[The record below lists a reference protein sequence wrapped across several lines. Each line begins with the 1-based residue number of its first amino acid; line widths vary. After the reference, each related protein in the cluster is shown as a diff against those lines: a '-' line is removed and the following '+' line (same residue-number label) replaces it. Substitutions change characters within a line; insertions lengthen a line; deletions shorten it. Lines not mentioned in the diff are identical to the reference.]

1 MQWVQRL
8 WYRPPRLAYGLL
20 PLALLYRGV
29 SGVRR
34 RLYRLGV
41 FERTRLPVA
50 VVIVGNI
57 TAGGS
62 GKTPLV
68 QWLAGR
74 LAAAGRSV
82 AIVSRSYAASA
93 RAPARVRAGDDPAM
107 RGDEAVLLAATLA
120 CPVWSGPHRR
130 ETARALLEAHPEI
143 DTLLCDDGLQHY
155 ALERDV
161 EIAVVDAARGFGN
174 ALPLPAGPLREPLS
188 RLGRVDAI
196 VVNGT
201 QQVASLPA
209 GVPRFS
215 MKLHGAN
222 FRNLVDPNW
231 VEAAQAFKP
240 LRLDAVAGIGN
251 PARFFDQLRDLGL
264 QFDAHGFPDHH
275 RYRAEELRFPAADAI
290 LMTEKDAIKCAQ
302 LRDARM
308 WALPVAAE
316 TSDAL
321 VQLIIERIGRTPG
334 LAPAAAPAES

>member
-1 MQWVQRL
+1 MHGLERL

-29 SGVRR
+29 VSVRR
-34 RLYRLGV
+34 ELYRLGV
-41 FERTRLPVA
+41 FKRTRLPVA

-74 LAAAGRSV
+74 LAAAGRSL

-93 RAPARVRAGDDPAM
+93 RAPARVRAGDDPAI
-107 RGDEAVLLAATLA
+107 RGDEAVLLAATLD
-120 CPVWSGPHRR
+120 CPVWSGPDRR
-130 ETARALLEAHPEI
+130 ETARALLEAHPEV

-196 VVNGT
+196 VMNGA
-201 QQVASLPA
+201 QQVAGLPA
-209 GVPRFS
+209 AVPRFT
-215 MKLHGAN
+215 MALRGAQ
-222 FRNLVDPNW
+222 FRNLADPSR
-231 VEAAQAFKP
+231 VETAPAFRQ
-240 LRLDAVAGIGN
+240 LRLQAVAGIGN
-251 PARFFDQLRDLGL
+251 PARFFAHLRNLGL
-264 QFDAHGFPDHH
+264 TFDAHGFPDHH

-290 LMTEKDAIKCAQ
+290 LMTEKDAIKCAA

-316 TSDAL
+316 ASDAL
-321 VQLIIERIGRTPG
+321 VQLIIERIGRAAG
-334 LAPAAAPAES
+334 HAPAGAPAES

>member
-1 MQWVQRL
+1 MQRLGRL
-8 WYRPPRLAYGLL
+8 WYRPPLLAYGLL
-20 PLALLYRGV
+20 PLAWLYRSV
-29 SGVRR
+29 DSVRR
-34 RLYRLGV
+34 RLYRRGV
-41 FERTRLPVA
+41 FERTRLPVP

-68 QWLAGR
+68 QWLARR
-74 LAAAGRSV
+74 LGEAGRRT

-93 RAPARVRAGDDPAM
+93 RVPARVHAGDDPAI

-120 CPVWSGPHRR
+120 CPVWSGPDRR
-130 ETARALLEAHPEI
+130 ETARALLRAHPEI

-196 VVNGT
+196 VMNGE
-201 QQVASLPA
+201 QPVAGLPA
-209 GVPRFS
+209 AVPRFV
-215 MKLHGAN
+215 MTLRGTQ
-222 FRNLVDPNW
+222 FRNLVDPNR
-231 VEAAQAFKP
+231 VQTAQAFKHM
-240 LRLDAVAGIGN
+240 RLAAVAGIGN
-251 PARFFDQLRDLGL
+251 PARFFAHLRNLDLA
-264 QFDAHGFPDHH
+264 FDARSFPDHH
-275 RYRAEELRFPAADAI
+275 RYRADDLRFAAADAI
-290 LMTEKDAIKCAQ
+290 LMTEKDAIKCAAF
-302 LRDARM
+302 RDPRM

-321 VQLIIERIGRTPG
+321 VQLICERIGHAAG
-334 LAPAAAPAES
+334 LAPAAGHAEP